1 MKLGIK
7 LIRTGI
13 IFLVFFVI
21 SQPVFSQDKEKS
33 DKPESKF
40 KKYSEVI
47 PDTAVT
53 QKGVFITHE
62 VDGKLYYEIDRSQ
75 LGKEFLWLTQY
86 SKTQTSF
93 GYGGTEVI
101 RRVVRWDRLQNHIL
115 LRNVEYVL
123 RADQETPESL
133 AVEASSLEQII
144 KAFKILTFGN
154 DKTPVIEVT
163 DLFTEDT
170 HEFSPKEN
178 LDASGVDKNRTFIT
192 AVKTF
197 KENIETDVLATYTL
211 KPSKPEQPGEGRNRR
226 TNQHSDPSLGSVT
239 VELHHSMILL
249 PETPMQPRIFDK
261 RIGFFSGAH
270 QDYSTDKHQV
280 ETVRYIRRWRLEKK
294 NPELEVS
301 EPIKPI
307 VYYVGRGIPEKWHT
321 YIIEGIEM
329 WQPVFEAAGFKN
341 AIQGKMAP
349 TKEEDPDFD
358 PEDVRYSTVRWLPS
372 TIANAYGPHV
382 QDPRSG
388 EILEAD
394 IRIFHNVLSLIRDWY
409 FVQASPSDPRA
420 QQLPMPDG
428 LIGAALRYVVAH
440 EVGHTLGLRH
450 NYKST
455 YYYEVEKYRDPEFT
469 NTYGLE
475 ASIMDYGRF
484 NYIAQP
490 GDSANT
496 IPIIGP
502 YDYFAIEWGY
512 REFKGTTT
520 AEQDLPY
527 LNKIAARQVDE
538 PMIRFGGGREN
549 GKVGAGDPHARPEDL
564 GDDPIKATTYGLK
577 NIEYITSYIVKACG
591 EKNKDYTLLDH
602 MYDQLLGQ
610 MYRELGQVA
619 ALVGGIEIDNWVYGQ
634 SPEVF
639 TPTPIKEQKAAVRFL
654 LENGFTTPQYLLKK
668 DIIQRLGMHGVAEKI
683 SDYQKRLLAAMLNI
697 DTASRILD
705 LEATGYK
712 NYTLVALVSDLKEGV
727 FNELNNSN
735 PKINIYR
742 RNLQRSFV
750 EILITFISGE
760 TAAKND
766 LQAVARGTLIDVQ
779 KELQRQISKNKKG
792 IEHYH
797 FTDLKEMIDL
807 ALEGKKI

>member
-1 MKLGIK
+1 MNLWIK
-7 LIRTGI
+7 SARTGI
-13 IFLVFFVI
+13 ICIILFAVI
-21 SQPVFSQDKEKS
+21 QPVFSQEKEKS
-33 DKPESKF
+33 EGPEPKF
-40 KKYSEVI
+40 KKYSEVV

-53 QKGVFITHE
+53 QTGIFTTHE
-62 VDGKLYYEIDRSQ
+62 ADGKLYYEINKSQ
-75 LGKEFLWLTQY
+75 LDKEFLWLTQY

-93 GYGGTEVI
+93 GYGGTEII
-101 RRVVRWDRLQNHIL
+101 RRVVRWERFKDHIL
-115 LRNVEYVL
+115 LRNVEYKL
-123 RADQETPESL
+123 RADKETAESI

-144 KAFKILTFGN
+144 KSFKILTFGD
-154 DKTPVIEVT
+154 DKSPVIEVT
-163 DLFTEDT
+163 DLFTDDT
-170 HEFSPKEN
+170 HEFSPKED

-192 AVKTF
+192 SVKSF
-197 KENIETDVLATYTL
+197 QKNIETDVLATYTL
-211 KPSKPEQPGEGRNRR
+211 KSSKPEQSGEGRNRR
-226 TNQHSDPSLGSVT
+226 ANRRSDPSLGSVT

-249 PETPMQPRIFDK
+249 PEKPMQPRLFDK
-261 RIGFFSGAH
+261 RVGFFSGTH
-270 QDYSTDKHQV
+270 EDYSTDKHQV
-280 ETVRYIRRWRLEKK
+280 ETVKYIRRWRLEKK
-294 NPELEVS
+294 NPDLEVS
-301 EPIKPI
+301 EPVKPI
-307 VYYVGRGIPEKWHT
+307 VYYVGRGIPEKWHK
-321 YIIEGIEM
+321 YVIEGIEM

-341 AIQGKMAP
+341 AVQGKMAP
-349 TKEEDPDFD
+349 TKEEGPDFD

-394 IRIFHNVLSLIRDWY
+394 IRIYHNVLSLVRDWY

-455 YYYEVEKYRDPEFT
+455 YYYDVEKYRDPEFT

-490 GDSANT
+490 GDNANT

-520 AEQDLPY
+520 AEEDLPY
-527 LNKIAARQVDE
+527 LNKIAARQVKE

-549 GKVGAGDPHARPEDL
+549 GKVGAGDPHARTEDL

-577 NIEYITSYIVKACG
+577 NIEHITGYIVKACG
-591 EKNKDYTLLDH
+591 EKDKDYTLLDH

-610 MYRELGQVA
+610 MYRELEHVA
-619 ALVGGIEIDNWVYGQ
+619 ALVGGIEIDNWMYGQ

-639 TPTPIKEQKAAVRFL
+639 TPTPVKEQKAAVRFL
-654 LENGFTTPQYLLKK
+654 LENGFTTPEYLIKK

-683 SDYQKRLLAAMLNI
+683 SDYQKKLLAAMLNI
-697 DTASRILD
+697 DTANRILD
-705 LEATGYK
+705 LEATGYD
-712 NYTLVALVSDLKEGV
+712 NYALVELVDDLKKGI
-727 FNELNNSN
+727 FDELNDNN
-735 PKINIYR
+735 LRINIYK

-750 EILITFISGE
+750 EQMISFISGE

-766 LQAVARGTLIDVQ
+766 LQAVARGTLIDLQ
-779 KELQRQISKNKKG
+779 KELTQHISKNRKG

-797 FTDLKEMIDL
+797 FTDLKEIIDI

>member
-1 MKLGIK
+1 MKLWIK
-7 LIRTGI
+7 SVRTGI
-13 IFLVFFVI
+13 LFVI
-21 SQPVFSQDKEKS
+21 LFAVIQPVFTQEKEKS
-33 DKPESKF
+33 DTPDPKF
-40 KKYSEVI
+40 KKYLEVI

-53 QKGVFITHE
+53 QKGIFTTHE
-62 VDGKLYYEIDRSQ
+62 ADGKLYYEIDKSQ

-86 SKTQTSF
+86 SKIQTSF

-101 RRVVRWDRLQNHIL
+101 RRVVRWERLNDHIL
-115 LRNVEYVL
+115 LRNVEYQL
-123 RADQETPESL
+123 RADKETPESV
-133 AVEASSLEQII
+133 AVEASSLEEII
-144 KAFKILTFGN
+144 KSFKILTFGN

-163 DLFTEDT
+163 DLFVNDT
-170 HEFSPKEN
+170 HEFSPKED
-178 LDASGVDKNRTFIT
+178 LDASGIDNDRTFIT
-192 AVKTF
+192 SVKSF
-197 KENIETDVLATYTL
+197 QKNIETDVLATYTL
-211 KPSKPEQPGEGRNRR
+211 KPSKPEQSGEGRNRR
-226 TNQHSDPSLGSVT
+226 ANRRSDPSLGSVT

-249 PETPMQPRIFDK
+249 PEKPMQPRLFDK
-261 RIGFFSGAH
+261 RIGFFSGTH
-270 QDYSTDKHQV
+270 EDYSTDKHQV
-280 ETVRYIRRWRLEKK
+280 ETVKYIRRWRLEKK

-301 EPIKPI
+301 EPVKPI
-307 VYYVGRGIPEKWHT
+307 IYYVGRGIPEKWHK

-329 WQPVFEAAGFKN
+329 WQPVFEEAGFKN

-358 PEDVRYSTVRWLPS
+358 AEDVRYSTVRWLPS

-394 IRIFHNVLSLIRDWY
+394 IRIYHNVLSLIRDWY
-409 FVQASPSDPRA
+409 FVQASPSDSRA

-490 GDSANT
+490 GDNANT
-496 IPIIGP
+496 IPVIGP

-520 AEQDLPY
+520 AEEDLPY
-527 LNKIAARQVDE
+527 LNKIAARQIEE

-549 GKVGAGDPHARPEDL
+549 GKVGSADPHARTEDL

-577 NIEYITSYIVKACG
+577 NIEYITGYIVKACG
-591 EKNKDYTLLDH
+591 EKDKDYTLLDH

-610 MYRELGQVA
+610 MYRELEHVA
-619 ALVGGIEIDNWVYGQ
+619 ALVGGIEIDNWMYGQ

-639 TPTPIKEQKAAVRFL
+639 TPTPVEEQKAAVRFL
-654 LENGFTTPQYLLKK
+654 LENGFTTPHYLLKK
-668 DIIQRLGMHGVAEKI
+668 DIVQRLGMHGVAEKI
-683 SDYQKRLLAAMLNI
+683 SIYQKKLLAAMLNI

-705 LEATGYK
+705 LEATGYD
-712 NYTLVALVSDLKEGV
+712 NYTLVELVEDLKEGI
-727 FNELNNSN
+727 FDELNDNN
-735 PKINIYR
+735 PEINVFR
-742 RNLQRSFV
+742 RNLQRFFV
-750 EILITFISGE
+750 EQMISFISGE
-760 TAAKND
+760 SAAKND
-766 LQAVARGTLIDVQ
+766 LQAVARGTLIDLQ
-779 KELQRQISKNKKG
+779 KKLQQHISKNRKG

-797 FTDLKEMIDL
+797 FIDLKEIIDI